1 MFSYLNFKRIFTRK
15 RGWTGI
21 LPYVRRA
28 YNGSIF
34 FNKYGLGYDA
44 SFSLVLNRKASL
56 RRVCSAQH
64 HLITILKQQIRGGE
78 GEGSSDT
85 SSPAPQ
91 TKLRLS
97 GHNRLY
103 PASRGFSL
111 VFLSVILPFSSLFWL
126 LAFCFGCFCAEE
138 KTSADSR
145 LRFLLSMR
153 IRYLQNLGGS
163 HMTKPVVEPVLPTRA
178 SFLY

>member
-111 VFLSVILPFSSLFWL
+111 VFLSVITAILFAVLAARVLFWL
-126 LAFCFGCFCAEE
+126 FLCRGKDLCRQPLA
-138 KTSADSR
+138 
-145 LRFLLSMR
+145 
-153 IRYLQNLGGS
+153 I
-163 HMTKPVVEPVLPTRA
+163 PVEHA
-178 SFLY
+178 Y